1 MNMEGRLALLSTFN
15 FELSTLDHEA
25 GPNRSEQKS

>member
-1 MNMEGRLALLSTFN
+1 MNVERRFALLSTFN

-25 GPNRSEQKS
+25 GPNRSERKS